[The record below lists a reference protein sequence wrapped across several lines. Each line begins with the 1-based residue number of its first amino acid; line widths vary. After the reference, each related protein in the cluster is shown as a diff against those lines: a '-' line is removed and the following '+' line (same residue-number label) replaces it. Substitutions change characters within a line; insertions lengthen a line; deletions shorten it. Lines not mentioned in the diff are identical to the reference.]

1 MDITIIEVKYAIAN
15 MLKYNSSSLTDDRE
29 VDVGVAGLSQTEIN
43 ATTIQCLIFGFDVG
57 QDKSSWMA
65 ISPKGGPLAENFSA
79 GPLFGHTEIRVS
91 RVDTTNKNKNL
102 IKSFNVFLFI
112 LNPAKSIVTHKH
124 IRRKGLISI
133 LKNLIYIF

>member
-1 MDITIIEVKYAIAN
+1 M
-15 MLKYNSSSLTDDRE
+15 
-29 VDVGVAGLSQTEIN
+29 GVASLSQTEIN
-43 ATTIQCLIFGFDVG
+43 TTTIQCLIFGFDVG

-65 ISPKGGPLAENFSA
+65 IGPKGGPLAENFSA

-91 RVDTTNKNKNL
+91 RVDTTNKNKNKL
-102 IKSFNVFLFI
+102 NYETFFI

-133 LKNLIYIF
+133 LKK